1 MDASSADPSPQTIG
15 APVAPPV
22 EALSAEAVRRRRLS
36 ALAVAGAT
44 GALLGLAWWLQPS
57 PDGFGT
63 HQALGLPAC
72 SWPERFGVPCPSC
85 GMTTAFAYAAK
96 GRFVSSF
103 LAQPMGM
110 LLALAAGGAF
120 VVSLWTLVSGRTLAP
135 VYARMWNARLAWILG
150 IVAVLSW
157 GYKAAVMCGWMG

>member
-1 MDASSADPSPQTIG
+1 MDASSSSPSPQ
-15 APVAPPV
+15 ALAAPPID
-22 EALSAEAVRRRRLS
+22 ALSPEAVRRRRWS
-36 ALAVAGAT
+36 ALAVAVGT
-44 GALLGLAWWLQPS
+44 GMLLGLAWWLQPS
-57 PDGFGT
+57 PNGFGT
-63 HQALGLPAC
+63 HQALGLPPC
-72 SWPERFGVPCPSC
+72 SWPDRFGVPCPSC
-85 GMTTAFAYAAK
+85 GMTTAFSYAAK

-150 IVAVLSW
+150 IIAVLSW